1 MLIDIRDAF
10 FEELYKKIKKDKKII
25 LLSVDQGAHTIK
37 KIIRDFPDNY
47 INIGISEQNAFN
59 VATGLAKR
67 KFKPYV
73 YLISPFTL
81 RAIEQI
87 KIGLCSM
94 KQKVCIVASGP
105 GFTYASDGP
114 THYFNEDYGV
124 LKNFPNLNF
133 FCTSDSNSSKRAF
146 IKSYQSKNPSFIRL
160 EKGSHK
166 TLSKYSNSS
175 FNHIS
180 NGNNVL
186 IISNGYLSI
195 LTKKVIDSLNK
206 NYEIGMLDITQFI
219 PLEENKIKNI
229 VSKYTKI
236 IFIDESPFVSSIS
249 KDIHYICMNGLK
261 NYKLK
266 YFFYNTDFKFFKNS
280 GNRDYLLKIN
290 SLDENTIKKNII
302 KICNQK

>member
-10 FEELYKKIKKDKKII
+10 FEELYNKIKKDKRII

-67 KFKPYV
+67 NYKPYV

-81 RAIEQI
+81 RALEQI

-94 KQKVCIVASGP
+94 NQKVCIVASGP

-133 FCTSDSNSSKRAF
+133 YCTSDSNSAKRAF
-146 IKSYQSKNPSFIRL
+146 LKSYQSKNPSFIRL
-160 EKGSHK
+160 EKGMYQK
-166 TLSKYSNSS
+166 LGKYSLSS
-175 FNHIS
+175 LNHLQKKTDCL
-180 NGNNVL
+180 VV
-186 IISNGYLSI
+186 SNGYLSVLI
-195 LTKKVIDSLNK
+195 NKIQQGLSKNLNFS
-206 NYEIGMLDITQFI
+206 MLDVSQLI
-219 PLEENKIKNI
+219 PLDEKKIISIISKCLKEKIRLNSNTNNTDNWDSI
-229 VSKYTKI
+229 GHLQILASLDKASKGKVSK
-236 IFIDESPFVSSIS
+236 
-249 KDIHYICMNGLK
+249 
-261 NYKLK
+261 
-266 YFFYNTDFKFFKNS
+266 
-280 GNRDYLLKIN
+280 IN
-290 SLDENTIKKNII
+290 EIADVTSVEAII
-302 KICNQK
+302 KILRKKKLLK